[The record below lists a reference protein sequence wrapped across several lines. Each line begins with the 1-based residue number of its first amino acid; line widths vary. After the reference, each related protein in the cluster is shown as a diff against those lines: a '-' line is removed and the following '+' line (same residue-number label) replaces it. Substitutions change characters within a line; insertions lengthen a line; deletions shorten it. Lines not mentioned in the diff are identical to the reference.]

1 MATKSVPHI
10 ALSNGASIPQL
21 GFGTLNVPPDRTP
34 SPENTAR
41 TAEIVALAL
50 ELGYRHIDTAQMYGN
65 ERGVGQGIAA
75 SRKHGSKMH
84 ISQRTHSTPRK
95 GMSHAP
101 VSNQERCHRGH
112 RRRRHRSGHRPAHQ

>member
-65 ERGVGQGIAA
+65 ERGVGQGIALA
-75 SRKHGSKMH
+75 
-84 ISQRTHSTPRK
+84 I
-95 GMSHAP
+95 
-101 VSNQERCHRGH
+101 ERV
-112 RRRRHRSGHRPAHQ
+112 